1 VPDRPQHL
9 HHPDQPI
16 GAARGIT
23 LDEVVAALHRMRDEI
38 DFLLASLAPSA
49 EATNELVGLNMG
61 EAALHILVQS
71 KKPMRAPD
79 IWKRMIT
86 RGYSSKKG
94 DRSHASAVSW
104 ALSLRLKQYGDVEK
118 VGRGVWRARISDS
131 PLNETDDAA

>member
-1 VPDRPQHL
+1 
-9 HHPDQPI
+9 
-16 GAARGIT
+16 
-23 LDEVVAALHRMRDEI
+23 MRDEI
-38 DFLLASLAPSA
+38 DLLLASLAPSA
-49 EATNELVGLNMG
+49 GATDELVGLNMG
-61 EAALHILVQS
+61 EAAFHVLAQS

-86 RGYSSKKG
+86 RGYSSRKG

-131 PLNETDDAA
+131 PLNEPEDAA